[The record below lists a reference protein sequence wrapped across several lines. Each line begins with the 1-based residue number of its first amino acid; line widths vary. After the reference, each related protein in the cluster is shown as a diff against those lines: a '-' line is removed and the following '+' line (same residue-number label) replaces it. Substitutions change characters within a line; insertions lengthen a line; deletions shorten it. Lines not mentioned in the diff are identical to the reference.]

1 MKKKNVTKLMSL
13 FLAFV
18 TASFSAFASVPPVL
32 AAEENTVAVESS
44 WEDDGQEELQDFS
57 DLDFTEETDVAD
69 IPEDLEESSNSVIIE
84 DSDTTDSPEDEQE
97 DLPAEETEQVIGSGS
112 GLTDFTSP
120 TDDLIIDEDSHA
132 VTLINTGG
140 DHFAVYN
147 GLESEVNSF
156 TLEADVFFKQGQD
169 INSAALIFGLSSK
182 TAPGVHWNGAN
193 VDSGRLGNADAFR
206 MFGPDVGGEIA
217 CGNGADVDFTLPV
230 HFKMQVNEKGEFTYS
245 YGNNDKTPSSK
256 SGKLASWTGGYVGLL
271 TWNSEATFTN
281 ISFEGE
287 YVESGGE
294 NTSLDADERYKTN
307 LTGLVSTSGVWEV
320 TDEGLHSNAVG
331 LGDSFLYSESFA
343 GDFVF
348 STNVKFLSDGGAASL
363 LFRSG
368 SSNSN
373 RNSYAVNFDIGNK
386 AGKFWRWVDGRD
398 MVLGN
403 EKPGPV
409 SDDGTYNLKVVAIG
423 SWVSFYVNDT
433 LLASSGDYT
442 LQPDDRGQD
451 TCAFDG
457 YLGLLNFNG
466 EMVFQNTFFTPIEG
480 AFDPRLED
488 ITVSSSGTVEK
499 KAQFTPGEPIFI
511 QYVENDAS
519 SVDIITTPMSSG
531 TDVNVIGPDGETYA
545 DGKGVPV
552 SVGVNYIT
560 VVSTSTSDDGTTASL
575 TYRVNVHRRQPDAIY
590 YNEPYR
596 DQYHYSVKDGWA
608 NDPNG
613 LVYYNGTYHF
623 FYQFYDA
630 KQWGPMHWAHV
641 TSTDLIHWEEQ
652 PIAFYPDANGAMF
665 SGCIVIDDN
674 NTSGLFSS
682 PEGGLVALITCD
694 GNGQRIKLAYSEDE
708 GCTWTKVDNIAADW
722 TRDPLGTDAFRDP
735 KVFRW
740 ENKWFMVLAGGPLRI
755 YSSDDLLTWTCEA
768 TYADLHT
775 ECPDLYPIE
784 ASDGAVKWVLSR
796 GGRFYKVGDF
806 TEVNGKWRF
815 VPDSEY
821 TDRDGVMNFGKDSY
835 AAMTFYVQDF
845 GTAANPT
852 LPDILEINWM
862 NTWDD
867 YCNAVANKVG
877 QDFNGTFNLV
887 LKEGLIE
894 ENGTYLLTQTPVDE
908 YESLRGDAV
917 IDLKGAEVTPDNDI
931 LDSFAGDCYEI
942 VSTFYP
948 GSDTTKVGF
957 KLRVSEDE
965 STDVIYD
972 LNSQTLS
979 IDRSRSGIQISKRF
993 TDVDSQQVSPNDDG
1007 SVTLHIYMDK
1017 ASIEVFTKDDTAA
1030 GGNQIFPSADS
1041 LGAKVIAEGGTAT
1054 ADITIYPMD
1063 SIWDKTTSDIP
1074 LVITSGTEDE
1084 IFMYAGDK
1092 KTIRVTLLPT
1102 NVAQDV
1108 DWTVEDSSVVSMQ
1121 VKGAAAT
1128 VTALKKGTT
1137 TVTATSTAVPELT
1150 KSFTIQVLENNFETN
1165 LEDWKAVNGTWVVD
1179 DKTLSCSNV
1188 GSNDFYMSA
1197 KPIDFEEFV
1206 LETKVAYT
1214 RGLINIFFATNSTDP
1229 FDRQAY
1235 AIQVGDSPNVR
1246 LFRFAGDTIAEGS
1259 MGKTINDGQYH
1270 DVKITKTVD
1279 NICIE
1284 IDGTE
1289 CLDRKMENVE
1299 SFFNTKPYAG
1309 IGLWDGAVDVQT
1321 FYVNELKPEP
1331 KSISKASVSGISR
1344 SYGYSGKEY
1353 TPAITVTLDGE
1364 MLIEGTD
1371 YTVKYEN
1378 NKNPGTAK
1386 ITVTGIGN
1394 YKDTRVRTFEIVDC
1408 VSTIKSGK
1416 TYLMIPKN
1424 NSSTAVC
1431 SFAGRMV
1438 NNTKVYITDRSNSE
1452 AMRFKAVKNSDGTWK
1467 FINAK
1472 CELALAVQQNSPLVG
1487 KGLVLYEQTTRQAQN
1502 WKLSKR
1508 SDNSFAIMN
1517 SVTGYSIAMSDS
1529 SAVKGTTL
1537 SMAETASN
1545 GLQRFYF
1552 VETDAVK
1559 TPFDGTYAVKA
1570 SANKKFALN
1579 IASSSKEDGAN
1590 VNLYTYSNTNVK
1602 KFKVMYSGGGF
1613 YRLVNV
1619 NSGLCVTVKGNST
1632 YNGANV
1638 IQSKW
1643 AAENGQ
1649 RWKIK
1654 KNSDG
1659 TVTFT
1664 NALGTVLH
1672 LVSNQTVNNKNV
1684 VAKTAASTKAQKWY
1698 LE

>member
-1 MKKKNVTKLMSL
+1 MKKKNVTRLMSL
-13 FLAFV
+13 YLAFV
-18 TASFSAFASVPPVL
+18 TASFSSFGTMSSVL
-32 AAEENTVAVESS
+32 AAEEIPIVTESFAEEGIPAQAEDDTTSPGAQEARIPESS
-44 WEDDGQEELQDFS
+44 EDSEQTEISDAIQDV
-57 DLDFTEETDVAD
+57 LEEETF
-69 IPEDLEESSNSVIIE
+69 EE
-84 DSDTTDSPEDEQE
+84 
-97 DLPAEETEQVIGSGS
+97 AIGSGS

-120 TDDLIIDEDSHA
+120 TDDLIIDEGSHT
-132 VTLINTGG
+132 VTLTNTGG

-147 GLESEVNSF
+147 GLDSEVNSF
-156 TLEADVFFKQGQD
+156 TLEADVSFKQDQN
-169 INSAALIFGLSSK
+169 IYSAALIFGLSGK

-193 VDSGRLGNADAFR
+193 VDSGRLGNNDAFR
-206 MFGPDVGGEIA
+206 MFGPDVGSEIA
-217 CGNGADVDFTLPV
+217 CGNGSDVDFTLPV
-230 HFKMQVNEKGEFTYS
+230 HFRIQVNEKGEFTYS
-245 YGNNDKTPSSK
+245 YGNPDKEPSSK
-256 SGKLASWTGGYVGLL
+256 SGTLASWTGGYVGLL

-281 ISFEGE
+281 IAFEGE
-287 YVESGGE
+287 YIEKGGVS
-294 NTSLDADERYKTN
+294 TDLDADDRYKTN
-307 LTGLVSTSGVWEV
+307 LTGLTSTSGVWEV
-320 TDEGLHSNAVG
+320 TDDGLHSNASG

-348 STNVKFLSDGGAASL
+348 STDVKFLSDGGAASL

-368 SSNSN
+368 SSRSN

-398 MVLGN
+398 MVLAN
-403 EKPGPV
+403 EKPAPA
-409 SDDGTYNLKVVAIG
+409 SDNGTYNLKVVAIG

-451 TCAFDG
+451 TCVFEG

-466 EMVFQNTFFTPIEG
+466 EMVFQNTFFTPIES
-480 AFDPRLED
+480 AFDPTLSD

-499 KAQFTPGEPIFI
+499 KAEFTPGEPIFI

-519 SVDIITTPMSSG
+519 SVDITAVPKNSETAV
-531 TDVNVIGPDGETYA
+531 TVIGPDGETYA
-545 DGKGVPV
+545 DGKGIPV

-560 VVSTSTSDDGTTASL
+560 VISTSTASDGTTASL

-613 LVYYNGTYHF
+613 LVFYKGTYHF

-665 SGCIVIDDN
+665 SGCIVIDDTN
-674 NTSGLFSS
+674 ASGLFSS

-708 GCTWTKVDNIAADW
+708 GCTWTKVDTIAADW

-768 TYADLHT
+768 AYADLHT
-775 ECPDLYPIE
+775 ECPDLYPIK
-784 ASDGAVKWVLSR
+784 ASDGNVKWVLSR

-821 TDRDGVMNFGKDSY
+821 ADKDGVMNFGKDSY

-845 GTAANPT
+845 GTAATPT

-887 LKEGLIE
+887 LKEGLVVE
-894 ENGTYLLTQTPVDE
+894 DGTYLLTQTPFDG
-908 YESLRGDAV
+908 YETLRGDAV
-917 IDLKGAEVTPDNDI
+917 IDLKGAEVTPDNDL
-931 LDSFAGDCYEI
+931 LDGFAGDCYEI

-957 KLRVSEDE
+957 KLRVSEEE

-972 LNSQTLS
+972 LESGKLS
-979 IDRSRSGIQISKRF
+979 IDRSKSGIQISKRF
-993 TDVDSQQVSPNDDG
+993 TDVDSQSVTPNADG
-1007 SVTLHIYMDK
+1007 SVTLRIFMDK
-1017 ASIEVFTKDDTAA
+1017 ASVEVFTKGDTVA
-1030 GGNQIFPSADS
+1030 GGNQIFPSAES
-1041 LGAKVIAEGGTAT
+1041 LGAEVVAEGGTAT
-1054 ADITIYPMD
+1054 ADITIYPMNT
-1063 SIWDKTTSDIP
+1063 IWDKTTADIP

-1084 IFMYAGDK
+1084 LFMYAGDK

-1108 DWTVEDSSVVSMQ
+1108 EWTVEDDSVVSLQ
-1121 VKGAAAT
+1121 TKGAAAT
-1128 VTALKKGTT
+1128 AAALKKGTT
-1137 TVTATSTAVPELT
+1137 TITAASTAVPELT
-1150 KSFTIQVLENNFETN
+1150 RSFTVKVLENNFETN
-1165 LEDWKAVNGTWVVD
+1165 LENWTAVNGSWVVD

-1197 KPIDFEEFV
+1197 KPIEFEEFT
-1206 LETKVAYT
+1206 LETKIAYT
-1214 RGLINIFFATNSTDP
+1214 RGLINIFFAGNSTDP

-1235 AIQVGDSPNVR
+1235 AIQLGDSRNVR
-1246 LFRFAGDTIAEGS
+1246 LFRFAGDTIAEGA
-1259 MGKTINDGQYH
+1259 MENTINDGQYH
-1270 DVKITKTVD
+1270 DVRITKTTD
-1279 NICIE
+1279 NVCIE
-1284 IDGTE
+1284 IDGAE
-1289 CLDRKMENVE
+1289 CLNRKIDNAEP
-1299 SFFNTKPYAG
+1299 FFNTNPYAG
-1309 IGLWDGAVDVQT
+1309 VGLWDGAVDVQT

-1331 KSISKASVSGISR
+1331 KSISKASVAGVSL
-1344 SYGYSGKEY
+1344 SYGYSGKAY
-1353 TPAITVTLDGE
+1353 TPALTVTLDGE
-1364 MLIEGTD
+1364 TLTEGTD

-1378 NKNPGTAK
+1378 NKDPGTAK
-1386 ITVTGIGN
+1386 ITITGIGN
-1394 YKDTRVRTFEIVDC
+1394 YKDERIKTFKIVEC
-1408 VSTIKSGK
+1408 VSTVKSGK
-1416 TYLMIPKN
+1416 TYLLIPKN
-1424 NSSTAVC
+1424 NAQTAVC
-1431 SFAGRMV
+1431 SFSGRMV
-1438 NNTKVYITDRSNSE
+1438 NNTKVYITDRSASE
-1452 AMRFKAVKNSDGTWK
+1452 AMRFKAVKNADGTWK

-1472 CELALAVQQNSPLVG
+1472 CELALAVQQNSPLLG
-1487 KGLVLYEQTTRQAQN
+1487 KGLVLYDQTTRKAQN
-1502 WKLSKR
+1502 WKLSRK
-1508 SDNSFAIMN
+1508 SDNSFAIIN

-1537 SMAETASN
+1537 SMAETAST
-1545 GLQRFYF
+1545 GLQRFYI
-1552 VETDAVK
+1552 VEADEVK
-1559 TPFDGTYAVKA
+1559 APFDGTYAVKA
-1570 SANKKFALN
+1570 SANKRFALN

-1590 VNLYTYSNTNVK
+1590 VNLYTYSNTNAG
-1602 KFKVMYSGGGF
+1602 KFKIMYSGGGY

-1619 NSGLCVTVKGNST
+1619 NSGLCISVDGNT
-1632 YNGANV
+1632 KKDGTNL

-1643 AAENGQ
+1643 AAQSGQ
-1649 RWKIK
+1649 RWKIT

-1664 NALGTVLH
+1664 NALGTILH

-1684 VAKTAASTKAQKWY
+1684 VARNAASTKAQKWY